1 MNSKNIAIVLS
12 ILVVAV
18 AALVLMQKGNYVGQA
33 TEHYNTTTKGNYDAA
48 KKILE
53 YVNSSADV
61 NKLVWALACEAKQ
74 TVKTSQDMAKL
85 EAKYFP
91 TTKGAN
97 SIANKTRRFEAT
109 SAYFIISSFDK
120 VDVDKK
126 TDLKTLSGLKS
137 IDVSALQGEF
147 VAAQEEEVEGEE
159 EEEGEE
165 AVEEAPAP
173 AKPAKAAKGKKGKK
187 GKKR

>member
-1 MNSKNIAIVLS
+1 MNIKNISIVLTVL
-12 ILVVAV
+12 LVFI
-18 AALVLMQKGNYVGQA
+18 AAMVLMQKGNYVDQA
-33 TEHYNTTTKGNYDAA
+33 MEHYKKTTDASYKGGQ
-48 KKILE
+48 KILE
-53 YVNSSADV
+53 YVNNSVDV
-61 NKLVWALACEAKQ
+61 NKLVWAMAVEANQ

-109 SAYFIISSFDK
+109 SAYFIVSTFDK

-137 IDVSALQGEF
+137 IDVGALMGDAPAAVEEPEGE
-147 VAAQEEEVEGEE
+147 ELEE
-159 EEEGEE
+159 EEE
-165 AVEEAPAP
+165 
-173 AKPAKAAKGKKGKK
+173 
-187 GKKR
+187 

>member
-1 MNSKNIAIVLS
+1 
-12 ILVVAV
+12 
-18 AALVLMQKGNYVGQA
+18 MQKGNYVGQA
-33 TEHYNTTTKGNYDAA
+33 TEHYNTTTKANYDAA
-48 KKILE
+48 TEILSR
-53 YVNSSADV
+53 VNNSADV

-97 SIANKTRRFEAT
+97 T
-109 SAYFIISSFDK
+109 SAYFIVSSFDK

-126 TDLKTLSGLKS
+126 TELKTLSGLNS
-137 IDVSALQGEF
+137 IDVSALYGEF

-159 EEEGEE
+159 EEGDE

>member
-48 KKILE
+48 SEILRR
-53 YVNSSADV
+53 VNESVEV
-61 NKLVWALACEAKQ
+61 NKLVWALACEAMQ
-74 TVKTSQDMAKL
+74 TVKTSQDMARL

-91 TTKGAN
+91 TTKGAS
-97 SIANKTRRFEAT
+97 SIPNKTRRFEAT

-126 TDLKTLSGLKS
+126 NDIKNLSGLKS

-173 AKPAKAAKGKKGKK
+173 AKPAKGKKGKK

>member
-1 MNSKNIAIVLS
+1 
-12 ILVVAV
+12 
-18 AALVLMQKGNYVGQA
+18 
-33 TEHYNTTTKGNYDAA
+33 
-48 KKILE
+48 
-53 YVNSSADV
+53 
-61 NKLVWALACEAKQ
+61 
-74 TVKTSQDMAKL
+74 MAKL

-109 SAYFIISSFDK
+109 SAYFIVSSFDK

-126 TDLKTLSGLKS
+126 TDLKTLSGLNS
-137 IDVSALQGEF
+137 IDVSALYGEF

>member
-33 TEHYNTTTKGNYDAA
+33 TEHYNTTTKANYDAA
-48 KKILE
+48 TEILSR
-53 YVNSSADV
+53 VNNSVDV
-61 NKLVWALACEAKQ
+61 NKLVWAMACEAKQ

-97 SIANKTRRFEAT
+97 SIANKTRRFEAS
-109 SAYFIISSFDK
+109 SANVIVSTFGK
-120 VDVDKK
+120 VEEDKK
-126 TDLKTLSGLKS
+126 TGVKSLADLQSV
-137 IDVSALQGEF
+137 DVSVLLGNF
-147 VAAQEEEVEGEE
+147 AAATADSDEA

-165 AVEEAPAP
+165 
-173 AKPAKAAKGKKGKK
+173 
-187 GKKR
+187 